1 MNSYNYLLKQFP
13 LFELSYEHITHK
25 KVQDVSYF
33 ITNFEGNKIFLWFT
47 QIKGVNHCFLLGLN
61 TKKQVNSIKF
71 IKIAGIQDPTFYY
84 GTGTIVYGSL
94 LTKNKET
101 IFVLENLYYYKNKFC
116 GFLYFKYKLN
126 NIKQLLNSYNIQD
139 SEIAIFLPIICTN
152 FDTLMQ
158 KISQLPPLY
167 KVTSIIFR
175 YEHKHTAYKL
185 DYSELIRMNNIKNN
199 DSKKNVPMHKH
210 NLSHKFNKF
219 VFKVIPDIQNDIYH
233 LFYNK
238 NGNLEEYGLA
248 LIPSYTTSTLMNKLF
263 RNIKENNNLDYLEES
278 DDENEFENSNIDKF
292 VYLDKYYY
300 MVCEYNYKFK
310 KWVPLNI
317 VENVSI
323 ETLVTYT
330 DLINYK
336 YLHV

>member
-1 MNSYNYLLKQFP
+1 MTSYNYLLKQFP

-33 ITNFEGNKIFLWFT
+33 ITNFEGDKMFLWFT
-47 QIKGVNHCFLLGLN
+47 QFKGVNHCFLLGLN
-61 TKKQVNSIKF
+61 IKKQVNSIKI

-84 GTGTIVYGSL
+84 GAGTIVYGSL

-116 GFLYFKYKLN
+116 GVLYFKYKLN

-139 SEIAIFLPIICTN
+139 SEIAIFLPIISTN
-152 FDTLMQ
+152 FDALIQ
-158 KISQLPPLY
+158 KISQLSPLY

-185 DYSELIRMNNIKNN
+185 DYNELIHMNNIKSN
-199 DSKKNVPMHKH
+199 DFKKNVSIYKH
-210 NLSHKFNKF
+210 NLSHKINKF
-219 VFKVIPDIQNDIYH
+219 VFKVIPDLQNDIYH

-238 NGNLEEYGLA
+238 NNCLEEYGLA

-263 RNIKENNNLDYLEES
+263 RNIKENKNLDFLEES

-300 MVCEYNYKFK
+300 MLCEYNYKFR

-317 VENVSI
+317 VENASI